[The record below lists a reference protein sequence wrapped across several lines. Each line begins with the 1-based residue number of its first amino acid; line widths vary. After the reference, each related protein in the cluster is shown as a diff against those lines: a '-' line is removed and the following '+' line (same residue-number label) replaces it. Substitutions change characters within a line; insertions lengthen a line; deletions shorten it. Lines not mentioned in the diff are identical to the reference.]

1 MNFKINFA
9 YLFLF
14 LSVLFWAG
22 NFIVGKYASYYQIPP
37 WSGNFYRWFFAWLIL
52 LPFTFTE
59 IISKKNYILENYK
72 FYILLGITSVTIFNS
87 IVYYSLNFTQVISG
101 VLMISTIPVMIMFI
115 SSILKIERT
124 NIFQIL
130 GVICSF
136 IGVILIITKANFDL
150 LVNLDF
156 NKGDLTMV
164 IAMLSWA
171 TYSAL
176 LKKRKHELSQLS
188 LLEVI
193 ITFGLIFLI
202 PIYITEYSLGFE
214 ITLNKPFILVLIYV
228 VLFPGLAAFICWIK
242 GISLIGPNRSGVF
255 LHLMPILSA
264 LMAMIIFKEK
274 FMLYHL
280 LGAFFILSGIILS
293 NRKSTNALSSYFR
306 RLSKYITAVCRFKK
320 TILKV

>member
-1 MNFKINFA
+1 MNFKINIA

-37 WSGNFYRWFFAWLIL
+37 FSLNFYRWFFAWLIL
-52 LPFTFTE
+52 LPFTYKE

-164 IAMLSWA
+164 VAMLSWA

-293 NRKSTNALSSYFR
+293 NRKSTNA
-306 RLSKYITAVCRFKK
+306 
-320 TILKV
+320 

>member
-14 LSVLFWAG
+14 LAVLFWAG

-37 WSGNFYRWFFAWLIL
+37 FSLNFYRWFFAWLIL
-52 LPFTFTE
+52 LPFTFKE

-136 IGVILIITKANFDL
+136 VGVILIITKANLDL

-164 IAMLSWA
+164 VAMLSWA

-293 NRKSTNALSSYFR
+293 NRKSTNA
-306 RLSKYITAVCRFKK
+306 
-320 TILKV
+320 